1 MWEGAKSWAS
11 LIVGLVVLALGA
23 IPMAA
28 DLGIIGWV
36 IPQPP
41 EMILLIVLA
50 IAAFYLAID
59 GFMELLINP
68 GIGYASIA
76 LGIIVGTA
84 SVLKALNMF
93 SVILTYFADTVLNI
107 VFFIIGALLII
118 GAFMF

>member
-11 LIVGLVVLALGA
+11 LIVGIVVLSIGA
-23 IPMAA
+23 IPMSY
-28 DLGIIGWV
+28 DLGISGWTLPK
-36 IPQPP
+36 IP
-41 EMILLIVLA
+41 EIILLIVLA

-76 LGIIVGTA
+76 LGCIVGTA
-84 SVLKALNMF
+84 SILKALQMF
-93 SVILTYFADTVLNI
+93 NVILNYFQSTLLNI
-107 VFFIIGALLII
+107 VFFIVGSLLII